1 MKVGRPRRE
10 ATAWGG
16 QEEGQ
21 HHFCSMLGYVPR
33 EDESVYPPQTHL
45 VFTQV
50 HPISPNRPLYP
61 STPCTTII
69 IAQSTISKS
78 SHKYS
83 KHAGSTVS
91 DTYLCLITSLRIVF
105 GYPNKWQDS
114 ESVSILSSQEAACW
128 SEKNNNLIESCTPP
142 PMTLHTWCPTLG

>member
-1 MKVGRPRRE
+1 MKEGRPRRE

-33 EDESVYPPQTHL
+33 EDESVYPPQTQL

-91 DTYLCLITSLRIVF
+91 DTYLSHIISLRIVF
-105 GYPNKWQDS
+105 GYPNKWQ
-114 ESVSILSSQEAACW
+114 ESLRMWASCLHKRQLVEVKRTINWLKVAPHHLWPCILGVW
-128 SEKNNNLIESCTPP
+128 P
-142 PMTLHTWCPTLG
+142 